1 MESTL
6 ESVNRSGYKVC
17 ILNAYGKLS
26 KVIAFLGDKQPLT
39 IDNSIFSPSERRF
52 IERDRPE
59 LIMSAAQI
67 HPDDTTGIIKKKLVN
82 ELGSNTVSYDE
93 LYLFIKRKE
102 PLDLK
107 RLYRAITLNETRP
120 LTKAIMGQLLANME
134 MLDATIL
141 NYFNQI
147 KGTVLTYKDL
157 VIGFNSNIE
166 SVETF
171 VSLGQQLSSS
181 RDMIYSANPYRIL
194 SASPPAFQLTVENQM
209 LTFENQ
215 LLLSYGRP
223 VDNTIYVS
231 MASDVFDYASRKS
244 INPTYMVELYYPFLK
259 KRNISDKI
267 RLNEERPAM
276 MMETKE
282 MLTKHALNM
291 YKSIDLFYDIQ
302 ASQPDALPYNKNGIY
317 AFDLTL
323 HPSVLT
329 NTPLDYIFKQ
339 LHASEKIPYLKFS
352 PGVRREEIYK
362 LYSIQRTK
370 TGKKIPFLKRTVI
383 MNLSKQT
390 GRKGGLSLITYHPIN
405 DRSIMIYV
413 DVSKNGDISVRAECK
428 DTREKYKE
436 DPLTPISV
444 SQLEEILRITVNP
457 IIQTINVLLESS
469 GYAIISFQGLDDEL
483 LEYNAIQ
490 YGCDITIRQK
500 ILSSDINSLL
510 SGAFNI
516 VENNIGTNDGAD
528 SEEEAILRFK
538 RVNNYKEMDAVN
550 ALITETYQRT
560 NNIQTVVL
568 ALESN
573 FQMTDETARL
583 KITEYLNGHIL
594 LNGKYVNKSI
604 DIAENPG
611 FLCIMHI
618 YPFDNKLDIKVSGI
632 NSIYYIE
639 ILQTYIDGFLRLTQ
653 YPSSTPIQ
661 KETLIELLSVSR
673 SVKPSVRIENVIA
686 PNAIEIRPIQF
697 RELDADEDD
706 ESDEEAGIFFEDDDE
721 DENDD
726 DNDLMGAYDAEDE
739 NADQGVPENEQPPGS
754 ENAQPPGS
762 ENAQPPG
769 SENAQPPGSENEQTP
784 GSENGQ
790 PPGSENEQTPGSEN
804 EQTPGSENE
813 QTPGS
818 ENDDSDEDV
827 SNLFKMNGGTKLFF
841 NKMKKLEPTL
851 FRTKKEGMYE
861 SYARLCPSSSSRQPV
876 ILTDEEKKQLD
887 DEHPGS
893 YEIAMKYGTDPAKPN
908 WYICP
913 RYWCVTTNRPLTEE
927 QVLAGE
933 CGGKIVPRDAKKPPP
948 GHYIYEFTD
957 EREHIDL
964 SGNYRTHRPGIL
976 PIKSHPTSCV
986 PCCFKRLDT
995 EPQIKRRNQCNI
1007 SKSDYAGD
1015 PAVIDEL
1022 VPEDDTATRKDRI
1035 QITVL
1040 SYDRKILDPHRW
1052 GFLPLSVELF
1062 LQTDNSKSTSDKN
1075 PAVIRD
1081 NEQPIL
1087 RYGVEY
1093 SKNQS
1098 FIACIADAYTFT
1110 RDIPVPSI
1118 AEMKDI
1124 ILQRIT
1130 IDLFIKGHNG
1140 SLVSN
1145 FRPRKMFVDDV
1156 MVEKYRSSEL
1166 YQSILNMADP
1176 AQNTFLK
1183 HTIAAYENFLSFLS
1197 DKDSFIDHTYL
1208 WDLITSA
1215 ETNLF
1220 AGGINLVIMEMV
1232 DSDNTDNISLL
1243 CPTNSSSDKLY
1254 DPAKGTLMMLKR
1266 ENLYEPVYCYG
1277 NTKDRRAYTTQ
1288 DAVKIFNRG
1297 NIPADLI
1304 RVIKMIESVSN
1315 KYCKS
1320 STFKTAKV
1328 YEYAQ
1333 NLPAADIYRIL
1344 QSHDYIVD
1352 SQVVNYRGKV
1362 IGLSVLLRAEDA
1374 KSIYIPTMPSS
1385 LIRVL
1390 KRVFIDD
1397 VRWLPYETT
1406 RDLLYSI
1413 NRKTGQKILC
1423 MPMHKVIED
1432 GLIVGILTQTNQFLQ
1447 LSDNVEDL
1455 IEDGLESVKLAGYK
1469 ANGYYSAD
1477 KTLETGTGRDDLRIK
1492 VIRNISLENQFYLA
1506 FRNKIRLL
1514 LNDYM
1519 FKEVRD
1525 TITSTLDNPLY
1536 LYSVRLQKV
1545 IVLLKY
1551 LLSLS
1556 ITFVD
1561 ISDEVLNSVENMKTF
1576 ANNENVRAICLANNQ
1591 QGLCL
1596 PVKNLI
1602 SGEEN
1607 EELYYARAADELI
1620 RYNRI
1625 RKFMLDPEQYLNI
1638 STSEAVVYDT
1648 EVILLQSTINSGY
1661 FDNMIPFE
1669 TNKYVKNIDHFSAN
1683 PMNSENMIRSDIRLS
1698 DQIQGD
1704 NV

>member
-1 MESTL
+1 MDSTL
-6 ESVNRSGYKVC
+6 ESVNIDNATTSPGYKVC
-17 ILNAYGKLS
+17 ILNASGKLS
-26 KVIAFLGDKQPLT
+26 KVIAFGGDNQPLT
-39 IDNSIFSPSERRF
+39 VDSNLFSPIEKRF
-52 IERDRPE
+52 IEHDRPE
-59 LIMSAAQI
+59 LIASTAQI
-67 HPDDTTGIIKKKLVN
+67 HPDDTTGSIKKKIAN
-82 ELGSNTVSYDE
+82 ELGANSISYDE

-102 PLDLK
+102 TLDLK

-120 LTKAIMGQLLANME
+120 LTKAIMGQLLANLE
-134 MLDATIL
+134 IFDENIRT
-141 NYFNQI
+141 YFNQFN
-147 KGTVLTYKDL
+147 GTAFTYKDL
-157 VIGFNSNIE
+157 AIGFNPLPDSIE
-166 SVETF
+166 TY

-194 SASPPAFQLTVENQM
+194 SASPPAFQLTAGNQM

-215 LLLSYGRP
+215 LLVSYGRP
-223 VDNTIYVS
+223 INQTIYVS
-231 MASDVFDYASRKS
+231 LAADVFDYATRKS
-244 INPTYMVELYYPFLK
+244 INPAYMVELYYPFLN
-259 KRNISDKI
+259 KRGIYDKI

-291 YKSIDLFYDIQ
+291 YKSADLFYDIQ
-302 ASQPDALPYNKNGIY
+302 AGKPAALPYTKRGIY

-339 LHASEKIPYLKFS
+339 FHVSEKIPYMKFS
-352 PGVRREEIYK
+352 PGIRREEIYK
-362 LYSIQRTK
+362 LYSVQRTK
-370 TGKKIPFLKRTVI
+370 TGKKIPFLKRNVI

-390 GRKGGLSLITYHPIN
+390 GRKGGLSLITYHAVN
-405 DRSIMIYV
+405 NRSIMIQL
-413 DVSKNGDISVRAECK
+413 DLSKNGDISVRAECK

-444 SQLEEILRITVNP
+444 PQLEDILRLTVNP
-457 IIQTINVLLESS
+457 ILQTINVLLESS
-469 GYAIISFQGLDDEL
+469 GYAIVSFQGADDEL

-490 YGCDITIRQK
+490 YGCDIAIRQK
-500 ILSSDINSLL
+500 IRSSDINSLL

-516 VENNIGTNDGAD
+516 AENNIGTKEVAD
-528 SEEEAILRFK
+528 SEEEAVLRFK
-538 RVNNYKEMDAVN
+538 RVNNYKEMDAIN

-560 NNIQTVVL
+560 NSIQTVVL

-594 LNGKYVNKSI
+594 LNGKYVNKSV

-618 YPFDNKLDIKVSGI
+618 YPFDNKFEIKVFGI

-653 YPSSTPIQ
+653 YPSTTSVQ
-661 KETLIELLSVSR
+661 KETLIELLSVAR
-673 SVKPSVRIENVIA
+673 PVKPSVRIENVIA
-686 PNAIEIRPIQF
+686 PTAVDIRPIQF
-697 RELDADEDD
+697 GEPDVDSEEEEED
-706 ESDEEAGIFFEDDDE
+706 GIFFEDDE
-721 DENDD
+721 DEEEVDDADADADGEEDADILEDD
-726 DNDLMGAYDAEDE
+726 DYEND
-739 NADQGVPENEQPPGS
+739 NQPGS
-754 ENAQPPGS
+754 ADE
-762 ENAQPPG
+762 
-769 SENAQPPGSENEQTP
+769 
-784 GSENGQ
+784 
-790 PPGSENEQTPGSEN
+790 
-804 EQTPGSENE
+804 
-813 QTPGS
+813 
-818 ENDDSDEDV
+818 DEDV
-827 SNLFKMNGGTKLFF
+827 SNLFKMDGGNKLFF

-887 DEHPGS
+887 EEYPGS
-893 YEIAMKYGTDPAKPN
+893 YEIAMKYGTDPANPN
-908 WYICP
+908 WYLCP

-927 QVLAGE
+927 QVRAGE
-933 CGGKIVPRDAKKPPP
+933 CGGKVIPRDAKKPPP

-976 PIKSHPTSCV
+976 PKKSHPTSCV

-1022 VPEDDTATRKDRI
+1022 VPEDDTTTRKDRI
-1035 QITVL
+1035 QTTVL

-1062 LQTDNSKSTSDKN
+1062 LHTDNSKSTSEKN

-1081 NEQPIL
+1081 DEKPIL

-1093 SKNQS
+1093 SQNQS
-1098 FIACIADAYTFT
+1098 FIACLADAYSST
-1110 RDIPVPSI
+1110 RDIPVPTI
-1118 AEMKDI
+1118 AGMKE
-1124 ILQRIT
+1124 ILLQHLT
-1130 IDLFIKGHNG
+1130 IDLFVKSHNG

-1145 FRPRKMFVDDV
+1145 FRPKKMFVDDV
-1156 MVEKYRSSEL
+1156 MVEKYRSSEF
-1166 YQSILNMADP
+1166 YQSIQNKAGP
-1176 AQNTFLK
+1176 AQNAFLQ
-1183 HTIAAYENFLSFLS
+1183 HTVAAYENFLLFLS

-1208 WDLITSA
+1208 WDLVASA

-1232 DSDNTDNISLL
+1232 DSDNTDNISLV

-1254 DPAKGTLMMLKR
+1254 DPAKGTLLLMKR
-1266 ENLYEPVYCYG
+1266 ENLYEPIYSYG
-1277 NTKDRRAYTTQ
+1277 NTKDRRAYTTH

-1297 NIPADLI
+1297 NLPADLI

-1315 KYCKS
+1315 KYCRAS
-1320 STFKTAKV
+1320 SFKTAKV

-1333 NLPAADIYRIL
+1333 NLPAAEIYRML
-1344 QSHDYIVD
+1344 QSLDYIVD

-1362 IGLSVLLRAEDA
+1362 IGLSVLIRAEDSG
-1374 KSIYIPTMPSS
+1374 SIYIPTMPSS
-1385 LIRVL
+1385 LIRAL

-1397 VRWLPYETT
+1397 ITWLPYETT

-1413 NRKTGQKILC
+1413 SRKSGQKILC
-1423 MPMHKVIED
+1423 MPMHKVIEG
-1432 GLIVGILTQTNQFLQ
+1432 GLIVGILTQTNQFVQ

-1455 IEDGLESVKLAGYK
+1455 IEDDLEPVHLSGYN
-1469 ANGYYSAD
+1469 ANGYYAAD
-1477 KTLETGTGRDDLRIK
+1477 KTLETGTGKDELRVK

-1525 TITSTLDNPLY
+1525 SIIAVLDNSLY
-1536 LYSVRLQKV
+1536 LYSVRLEKV

-1561 ISDEVLNSVENMKTF
+1561 ISEDVLNSVENMKTF
-1576 ANNENVRAICLANNQ
+1576 TNNENVRAICLANNQ

-1602 SGEEN
+1602 SGEDN

-1638 STSEAVVYDT
+1638 STSEASVYDT

-1661 FDNMIPFE
+1661 FDNMVPFE
-1669 TNKYVKNIDHFSAN
+1669 TNIYVKNIDHFSAN
-1683 PMNSENMIRSDIRLS
+1683 PMNSENMVRSDIKLS
-1698 DQIQGD
+1698 DQYQGD
-1704 NV
+1704 NA